1 MEDWGKGPWGGVGS
15 FQQSNLN
22 NDLFSVIYNNSCFVN
37 LWK

>member
-15 FQQSNLN
+15 FHSQSNLN

-37 LWK
+37 